1 MMNRTILEKLD
12 EKMDKVLKEDGKLM
26 MVKAGMLGFTEGVV
40 DGLTINGLVVMG
52 VLTVLVAK
60 GYKINITKP

>member
-1 MMNRTILEKLD
+1 MMNRTILKKLD
-12 EKMDKVLKEDGKLM
+12 EKMDKVLKENGKLM
-26 MVKAGMLGFTEGVV
+26 LVKAGMLGFTEGVV

-52 VLTVLVAK
+52 IMTVLVAK

>member
-1 MMNRTILEKLD
+1 MNRTILEKLD

-52 VLTVLVAK
+52 VMTVLVAK

>member
-1 MMNRTILEKLD
+1 MMNRIILKKLD
-12 EKMDKVLKEDGKLM
+12 EKMDKVLKENGKLM
-26 MVKAGMLGFTEGVV
+26 LVKAGMLGFTEGVV

-52 VLTVLVAK
+52 IMTVLVAK

>member
-1 MMNRTILEKLD
+1 MMNRAILKKLD
-12 EKMDKVLKEDGKLM
+12 EKMDKVLKENGKLM
-26 MVKAGMLGFTEGVV
+26 LVKAGMLGFAEGVL

-52 VLTVLVAK
+52 IMTVLVAK

>member
-52 VLTVLVAK
+52 VMTVLVAK

>member
-40 DGLTINGLVVMG
+40 NGLTINGLVVMG
-52 VLTVLVAK
+52 VMTVLVAK

>member
-1 MMNRTILEKLD
+1 MMNRTILKKLD

-52 VLTVLVAK
+52 VMTVLVAK

>member
-1 MMNRTILEKLD
+1 MMNRTILKKLD

-52 VLTVLVAK
+52 VMTVLVVK

>member
-1 MMNRTILEKLD
+1 MMNRTILKKLD
-12 EKMDKVLKEDGKLM
+12 EKMDKVLKENGKLM
-26 MVKAGMLGFTEGVV
+26 MVKAGVLGFTEGVV

-52 VLTVLVAK
+52 VMTVLVAK

>member
-1 MMNRTILEKLD
+1 MMNRTILKKLD

-26 MVKAGMLGFTEGVV
+26 MVKVGMLGFTEGVV

-52 VLTVLVAK
+52 VMTVLVTK

>member
-1 MMNRTILEKLD
+1 MMNRTILKKLD

-40 DGLTINGLVVMG
+40 DGLTINGLVVTG
-52 VLTVLVAK
+52 VMAVLVAK
-60 GYKINITKP
+60 GYKINIIKP

>member
-1 MMNRTILEKLD
+1 MMNRTILKKLD
-12 EKMDKVLKEDGKLM
+12 EKMDKVLKENGKLM
-26 MVKAGMLGFTEGVV
+26 MVKAGVLGITEGVV

-52 VLTVLVAK
+52 VMAVLVAK